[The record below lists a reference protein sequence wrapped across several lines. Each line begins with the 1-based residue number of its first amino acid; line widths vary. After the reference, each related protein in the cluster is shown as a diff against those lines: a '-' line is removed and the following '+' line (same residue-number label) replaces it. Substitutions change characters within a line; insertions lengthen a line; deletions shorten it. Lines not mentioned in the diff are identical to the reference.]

1 MPKITKKEQAARDA
15 ATAQEAQ
22 LAQQARERA
31 ALRWSDDSDVAP
43 DVSPPE
49 RGSEL
54 TTGWLFNAYAR
65 RVNVACSD
73 VVSHAVGKTDRTTTQ
88 GAQRLYSTRTRAL
101 RALRCAM
108 EREFAAALAKI
119 DAEIQKEQ
127 VKGGACQH

>member
-1 MPKITKKEQAARDA
+1 MPKTKITKKEQAARAA

-31 ALRWSDDSDVAP
+31 ALRWSDSDVAP
-43 DVSPPE
+43 DVPPPE

-127 VKGGACQH
+127 ANG